1 MQLYQYPPSPASSLP
16 SGAATAA
23 NQLLILAALK
33 PQGLDP
39 RKLDDL
45 SPVDDTTYTEVGL
58 PVVGDAIR
66 AHIMMTNGD
75 PLYLSIDGGT
85 TDAMIICPGGNGFVE
100 IQVPAGSQLA
110 VKCVYP
116 PASPLSG
123 FLLISLFGEP

>member
-1 MQLYQYPPSPASSLP
+1 MQLFQYPPTPASTLP
-16 SGAATAA
+16 AGAATAA

-45 SPVDDTTYTEVGL
+45 TPVTNLAYTNVGA
-58 PVVGDAIR
+58 VTVGDAIR
-66 AHIMMTNGD
+66 AHIMMTNGE
-75 PLYLSIDGGT
+75 PLYLSIDGGA

-116 PASPLSG
+116 PVAISG

>member
-1 MQLYQYPPSPASSLP
+1 MQLFQYPPTPAAALG
-16 SGAATAA
+16 GAATAA

-45 SPVDDTTYTEVGL
+45 STVTDLVYTNVGA

-66 AHIMMTNGD
+66 AHIMMTNGE

-85 TDAMIICPGGNGFVE
+85 TDAMIISPGGNGFVE
-100 IQVPAGSQLA
+100 IQVPNGSQLA

-116 PASPLSG
+116 PVSISG